1 VLVNDRALS
10 PCSAAGLNFF
20 GVAVQQHRQGWGQRH
35 SFLSIFARFLDGML
49 RFGLRAGRFKMNE
62 KHNVGRKMLKLSK
75 LCHIYNDRNTS
86 TM

>member
-1 VLVNDRALS
+1 
-10 PCSAAGLNFF
+10 
-20 GVAVQQHRQGWGQRH
+20 
-35 SFLSIFARFLDGML
+35 
-49 RFGLRAGRFKMNE
+49 MNE